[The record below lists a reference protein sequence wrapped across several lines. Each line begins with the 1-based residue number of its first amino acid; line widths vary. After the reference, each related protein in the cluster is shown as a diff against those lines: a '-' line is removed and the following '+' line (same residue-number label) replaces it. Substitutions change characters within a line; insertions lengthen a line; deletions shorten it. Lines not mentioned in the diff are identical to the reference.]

1 MVRADDLIKV
11 HVGAFGEIR
20 IMPQGPAQPE
30 QCRRVIVS
38 QAGDGYCRVGD
49 AGVAQLH
56 IGAVVGDAV
65 RLRRTVQPQMA
76 GIVEPYAV

>member
-1 MVRADDLIKV
+1 
-11 HVGAFGEIR
+11 
-20 IMPQGPAQPE
+20 MPQGPAQPE

-56 IGAVVGDAV
+56 IGTVIGDAV
-65 RLRRTVQPQMA
+65 HLRLAIQAHMA
-76 GIVEPYAV
+76 GIVEPYTV